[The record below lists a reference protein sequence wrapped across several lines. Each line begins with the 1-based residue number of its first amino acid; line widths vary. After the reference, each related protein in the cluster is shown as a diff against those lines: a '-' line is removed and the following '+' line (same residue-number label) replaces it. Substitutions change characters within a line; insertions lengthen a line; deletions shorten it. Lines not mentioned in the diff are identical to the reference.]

1 MGCGFYSNKLVSV
14 EFPSHP
20 SHIKPSILHVTELQL
35 QACGSERCHFLLGNF
50 SWYLV
55 PLEVTVTKTKIQI
68 LEIVLR
74 FLFGCLLSK
83 FFSVLQYM
91 HERNLVSSCRSFN

>member
-1 MGCGFYSNKLVSV
+1 MYGDVGSIPINLLQWNFHLMLLIKASNWYS
-14 EFPSHP
+14 
-20 SHIKPSILHVTELQL
+20 TELQL
-35 QACGSERCHFLLGNF
+35 QSCGSELCHFLLGNF
-50 SWYLV
+50 SCYLV

-83 FFSVLQYM
+83 VFPVLQHM
-91 HERNLVSSCRSFN
+91 HV